1 MASSSPTVAAW
12 ELGRRLREKR
22 DEAGLSATAAA
33 KRFGITAAYLSEF
46 ENGKKNIGEERLAT
60 LAEAYELDDQEAAEL
75 RSLREKAGNRGWWSD
90 YSALF
95 SDELLRFFGY
105 EHGAEG
111 VRSYDSAIVNGLLQ
125 TENYARAVIEAG
137 APNVRLAEVE
147 RRLECRRR
155 RQHRITGSEPL
166 HLSSVMSEAAL
177 HQRIGGTEV
186 LAEQLDHLV
195 ELINACPDT
204 LDIRIVPFEATGHDA
219 IGGSP
224 FLLMT
229 FPTGKLPMLLWHE
242 TVTSTQLI
250 TDSLTIREHSLA
262 HTEAAKA
269 ALNREE
275 SLDKIASASR
285 NLRG

>member
-1 MASSSPTVAAW
+1 MAPSSPTVAAW

-33 KRFGITAAYLSEF
+33 RKFGITAAYLSEF
-46 ENGKKNIGEERLAT
+46 ENGKKNIGEERLAR
-60 LAEAYELDDQEAAEL
+60 LIEAYELDEQEAAEL
-75 RSLREKAGNRGWWSD
+75 FGLRNEAGNRGWWSE

-105 EHGAEG
+105 EHGAES

-137 APNVRLAEVE
+137 APNIRLAEVE
-147 RRLECRRR
+147 RRLECRLR
-155 RQHRITGSEPL
+155 RQHRVTGSEPL
-166 HLSSVMSEAAL
+166 HLSSVMSEAVL
-177 HQRIGGTEV
+177 HQRIGGAGV
-186 LAEQLDHLV
+186 LAEQLEHLV
-195 ELINACPDT
+195 ELINAHPDT
-204 LDIRIVPFEATGHDA
+204 LDIRVVPFESTGHDA

-229 FPTGKLPMLLWHE
+229 FPTGKLPTLLWHE

-262 HTEAAKA
+262 HTEASKA
-269 ALNREE
+269 ALDRKD